1 MNVILS
7 ALVPVTFIISIGMIA
22 GRTLTLER
30 STLSQLAV
38 YILTPALISSSLY
51 QAQLSTD
58 TTLGLIIGYLITSL
72 LVYGV
77 SQGISALLNLKSGV
91 QKSFIAT
98 SMFANTGNM
107 GLPFATFALGEAGL
121 DRAIVCLI
129 VSSLII
135 FSTGPAL
142 LQGGGLG
149 ESLRLII
156 KLPLIWAMVAGLLLR
171 VFSID
176 LPLRLDDGLDLLGSA
191 AIPIALVVL
200 GIQLSTTTFR
210 IGVYEAITAIIRLLV
225 SPAIAYSVGRSLGL
239 EVLDVQV
246 LILQSAMPTAV
257 NTVVLVTQ
265 FGGDASWA
273 ARTVVLS
280 TVLSLVTLPLVLWVT
295 LML

>member
-51 QAQLSTD
+51 QARLSTD
-58 TTLGLIIGYLITSL
+58 STLGLIIGYLITCL
-72 LVYGV
+72 LIYGV
-77 SQGISALLNLKSGV
+77 SLGISKLLRLKSGMET
-91 QKSFIAT
+91 SFIAT
-98 SMFANTGNM
+98 SLFANTGNM

-142 LQGGGLG
+142 LQGGGLRD
-149 ESLRLII
+149 SLRLIVR
-156 KLPLIWAMVAGLLLR
+156 LPLIWAMIAGLVLR

-176 LPLRLDDGLDLLGSA
+176 LPLRLDGGLDLLGSA
-191 AIPIALVVL
+191 AIPIALIVL
-200 GIQLSTTTFR
+200 GIQLSTTTFK
-210 IGVYEAITAIIRLLV
+210 IGLYEGVTAIIRLLV
-225 SPAIAYSVGRSLGL
+225 APAIAYSVGRSLGL

-273 ARTVVLS
+273 ARTVVVS
-280 TVLSLVTLPLVLWVT
+280 TVMALVTLPLVLWVT

>member
-7 ALVPVTFIISIGMIA
+7 TLVPVGLIIFIGMIA

-149 ESLRLII
+149 ESLRLIFR
-156 KLPLIWAMVAGLLLR
+156 LPLIWAMVAGLLLR

>member
-30 STLSQLAV
+30 KTLSQLAV

-51 QAQLSTD
+51 QARLSTD
-58 TTLGLIIGYLITSL
+58 SALGLILGYLITSI
-72 LVYGV
+72 LVYGF
-77 SQGISALLNLKSGV
+77 SLGMSKLLKLKSGV

-98 SMFANTGNM
+98 CMFANTGNM

-142 LQGGGLG
+142 LQGGGLAD
-149 ESLRLII
+149 SLRLVVR
-156 KLPLIWAMVAGLLLR
+156 LPLIWAMIAGLVLR
-171 VFSID
+171 FFSIE

-200 GIQLSTTTFR
+200 GIQLSTTTFK
-210 IGVYEAITAIIRLLV
+210 IGLYEGITAIIRLLV
-225 SPAIAYSVGRSLGL
+225 APAIAYSVGRGLGL

-273 ARTVVLS
+273 ARTVVVS
-280 TVLSLVTLPLVLWVT
+280 TAMSLVTLPLVLWVT

>member
-1 MNVILS
+1 MPVILS

-51 QAQLSTD
+51 QARLSTD
-58 TTLGLIIGYLITSL
+58 STLGLIIGYLITCV

-77 SQGISALLNLKSGV
+77 SLGMSKLLRLKSGMET
-91 QKSFIAT
+91 SFIAT
-98 SMFANTGNM
+98 SLFANTGNM

-149 ESLRLII
+149 DSLRLIVR
-156 KLPLIWAMVAGLLLR
+156 LPLIWAMIAGLILR
-171 VFSID
+171 VFSIE

-191 AIPIALVVL
+191 AIPIALIVL
-200 GIQLSTTTFR
+200 GIQLSTTTFK
-210 IGVYEAITAIIRLLV
+210 IGLYEGVTAIIRLLV
-225 SPAIAYSVGRSLGL
+225 APAIAYSVGRGLGL

-273 ARTVVLS
+273 ARTVVVS
-280 TVLSLVTLPLVLWVT
+280 TVMSLVTLPLVLWVT

>member
-51 QAQLSTD
+51 QARLSTD
-58 TTLGLIIGYLITSL
+58 STLGLIIGYLITCL
-72 LVYGV
+72 LIYGV
-77 SQGISALLNLKSGV
+77 SLGISKLLRLKSGMET
-91 QKSFIAT
+91 SFIAT

-142 LQGGGLG
+142 LQGGGLRD
-149 ESLRLII
+149 SLRLIVR
-156 KLPLIWAMVAGLLLR
+156 LPLIWAMIAGLVLR

-176 LPLRLDDGLDLLGSA
+176 LPLRLDNGLDLLGSA
-191 AIPIALVVL
+191 AIPIALIVL
-200 GIQLSTTTFR
+200 GIQLSTTTFK
-210 IGVYEAITAIIRLLV
+210 IGLYEGVTAIIRLLV
-225 SPAIAYSVGRSLGL
+225 APAIAYSVGRSLGL

-273 ARTVVLS
+273 ARTVVVS
-280 TVLSLVTLPLVLWVT
+280 TVMALVTLPLVLWVT

>member
-51 QAQLSTD
+51 QARLSTD
-58 TTLGLIIGYLITSL
+58 STLGLIIGYLITCL
-72 LVYGV
+72 LIYGV
-77 SQGISALLNLKSGV
+77 SLGISKLLRLKSGMET
-91 QKSFIAT
+91 SFIAT
-98 SMFANTGNM
+98 SLFANTGNM

-142 LQGGGLG
+142 LQGGGLRD
-149 ESLRLII
+149 SLRLIVR
-156 KLPLIWAMVAGLLLR
+156 LPLIWAMIAGLVLR

-176 LPLRLDDGLDLLGSA
+176 LPLRLDNGLDLLGSA
-191 AIPIALVVL
+191 AIPIALIVL
-200 GIQLSTTTFR
+200 GIQLSTTTFK
-210 IGVYEAITAIIRLLV
+210 IGLYEGVTAIIRLLV
-225 SPAIAYSVGRSLGL
+225 APAIAYSVGRSLGL

-273 ARTVVLS
+273 ARTVVVS
-280 TVLSLVTLPLVLWVT
+280 TVMALVTLPLVLWVT